1 MPFVL
6 GELLITLVTIVV
18 EAILWINSS
27 SIPQASARYPQGL
40 LALAFALSFAFLLVC
55 LRQIKRD
62 GLQQP
67 QERPA
72 PGSTMQII
80 VLCGMTFTYLFLL
93 EIIGYLIL
101 TPLFVLACIVF
112 LGMRS
117 KLVLISLP
125 LALTGFTYYLFGQ
138 VLFIFLPRGI
148 LG

>member
-18 EAILWINSS
+18 EAVLWINSS

-40 LALAFALSFAFLLVC
+40 LALAFALSFSFLLVC
-55 LRQIKRD
+55 LRRIKRD
-62 GLQQP
+62 GLQPP
-67 QERPA
+67 QERPT

-80 VLCGMTFTYLFLL
+80 VLCSMTFAYLFLL

-138 VLFIFLPRGI
+138 ILFIFLPRGI

>member
-1 MPFVL
+1 
-6 GELLITLVTIVV
+6 
-18 EAILWINSS
+18 
-27 SIPQASARYPQGL
+27 
-40 LALAFALSFAFLLVC
+40 
-55 LRQIKRD
+55 
-62 GLQQP
+62 
-67 QERPA
+67 
-72 PGSTMQII
+72 MQII
-80 VLCGMTFTYLFLL
+80 VLCSMTFAYLFLL

-138 VLFIFLPRGI
+138 ILFIFLPRGI